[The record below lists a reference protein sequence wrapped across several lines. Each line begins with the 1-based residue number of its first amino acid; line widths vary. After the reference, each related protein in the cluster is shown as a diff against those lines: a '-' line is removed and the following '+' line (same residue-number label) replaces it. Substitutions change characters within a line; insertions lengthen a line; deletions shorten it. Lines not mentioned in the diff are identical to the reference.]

1 MIFGRGDHGVRFKWI
16 GHMHEG
22 NAFVAKLILHHAI
35 PFQDS
40 WRDGRPGIEINVA
53 PLSLPSVD
61 PTAGVSMA
69 RVLSVL
75 GMKAVDEPD
84 WKVVSDHY
92 HEDV

>member
-1 MIFGRGDHGVRFKWI
+1 
-16 GHMHEG
+16 
-22 NAFVAKLILHHAI
+22 
-35 PFQDS
+35 
-40 WRDGRPGIEINVA
+40 
-53 PLSLPSVD
+53 
-61 PTAGVSMA
+61 MA